1 MTTDGADS
9 SLLAEKLHYI
19 VVSFGCLT
27 FLNSHHIATAEQC
40 YHEYVMREA
49 TLGLRVCKLLKY
61 YVYDPKRAE
70 CILIIP

>member
-27 FLNSHHIATAEQC
+27 FLNSHCVAAGEQF
-40 YHEYVMREA
+40 YHEY
-49 TLGLRVCKLLKY
+49 KLLC
-61 YVYDPKRAE
+61 E
-70 CILIIP
+70 TQH